1 LWQPCGCGFDAL
13 REYGGREMML
23 LDSECM
29 FSEKVSFVQLRFDT
43 DQQGKKLRL
52 LAVMIIQ
59 QRELA
64 NLQRTIDC

>member
-1 LWQPCGCGFDAL
+1 
-13 REYGGREMML
+13 MML